1 MSALFAVTPGSW
13 WFLIAVVLILFGIVL
28 YYSRTG
34 SRDISQHPTDGRGEA
49 GGAEGASTLG
59 SDRGE
64 GENPVGHGMK

>member
-13 WFLIAVVLILFGIVL
+13 WFLIAVVLIFLGVVV
-28 YYSRTG
+28 YYTRSG
-34 SRDISQHPTDGRGEA
+34 SADISQHPTDGRGEA
-49 GGAEGASTLG
+49 HGADAPSTIS